1 MDNDILFLEP
11 VFKTVIWGGTRLR
24 DDFGY
29 DIPSETT
36 GECWAVSA
44 HPHGDCVVA
53 EGRFKGR
60 TLSDLWKN
68 VPELFGTDNTGDF
81 PLLIKIIDA
90 KQDLSIQVHPDDE
103 YAAKNENGAFGK
115 TECWYVLDADEGATI
130 VIGHNA
136 ATKEEMISMIDEK
149 RWNDF
154 IRVIPV
160 KKGDFFQIE
169 PGTLHAIK
177 GGTLILETQQNSD
190 ITYRV
195 YDYDRLSNGQPR
207 ELHLEKSKDVIV
219 CPFEQKDPVPA
230 EPAKAA
236 YIGGGTMKRLVSCRY
251 YSVYEVDVKIKGW
264 LGGEYPFLIGSVVEG
279 EGSIAGHPVK
289 KGTHFIVP
297 NDFGTFEIT
306 GDMKLIVSYI

>member
-1 MDNDILFLEP
+1 MDNDILFLKP

-53 EGRFKGR
+53 NGRFKGR
-60 TLSDLWKN
+60 TLSDRWKN
-68 VPELFGTDNTGDF
+68 EPELFGTDNSGAF

-90 KQDLSIQVHPDDE
+90 RQDLSIQVHPDDE

-136 ATKEEMISMIDEK
+136 ATKEEMIQMIDGK

-195 YDYDRLSNGQPR
+195 YDYDRLSDGKPR

-219 CPFEQKDPVPA
+219 CPFEEKKEASD
-230 EPAKAA
+230 EPAKVA
-236 YIGGGTMKRLVSCRY
+236 YIGGGTLKRLVKCKY
-251 YSVYEVDVKIKGW
+251 YSVYDADVKTKGW

-279 EGSIAGHPVK
+279 EGSIAGHTVK
-289 KGTHFIVP
+289 KGAHFIVP
-297 NDFGTFEIT
+297 NDFGTIEID
-306 GDMKLIVSYI
+306 GDMKLIVSHI